1 MGGDHTNSG
10 GHMAWAGANSIED
23 GVTIDL
29 GLLTTTTYHPETKTA
44 SLQPGG
50 RWTQVYEEVEKR
62 RMLSTPASCV
72 SESPHTNL
80 VRLVYRWSH
89 GSRRP

>member
-1 MGGDHTNSG
+1 
-10 GHMAWAGANSIED
+10 MAWAGANSIED

-62 RMLSTPASCV
+62 RILPT
-72 SESPHTNL
+72 L
-80 VRLVYRWSH
+80 
-89 GSRRP
+89 GSRLLRTTPC